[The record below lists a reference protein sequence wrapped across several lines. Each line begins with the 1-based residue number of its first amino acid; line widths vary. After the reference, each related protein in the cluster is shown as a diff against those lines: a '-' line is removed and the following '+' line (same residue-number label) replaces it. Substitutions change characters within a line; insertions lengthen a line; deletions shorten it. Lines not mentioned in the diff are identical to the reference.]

1 MNAELI
7 ALCTG
12 ARPDRAESCAVALS
26 EAMRLY
32 DINTPVRQA
41 MFLANIGHETGGLHY
56 LTEIWGPTDAQKRY
70 EGRVDLGNTQP
81 GDGRKFC
88 GHGMLQNTGR
98 FNHAAVRDRLR
109 KRFPEMDVPDFEE
122 EPEKLALPQWASLA
136 AGDYIAMKDCQRFA
150 DVGDFDGYCD
160 LINRGRKTAADGD
173 SNGWE
178 DRTKLYKAATRALL

>member
-12 ARPDRAESCAVALS
+12 ARPDRAESCAAALT

-70 EGRVDLGNTQP
+70 EGRTDLGNTQP

-98 FNHAAVRDRLR
+98 FNHAKARDRLR
-109 KRFPEMDVPDFEE
+109 ARFPDLDVPDFEQH
-122 EPEKLALPQWASLA
+122 PELLANPAWAALS
-136 AGDYIAMKDCQRFA
+136 AGEYIERTDCQRFA
-150 DVGDFDGYCD
+150 DIGDFDGYCD

-178 DRTKLYKAATRALL
+178 DRTKLFKSAMRVLA